1 MKYIVYL
8 YSLKVLW
15 QEQKN
20 SCKTP
25 SSTFVVCEVLE
36 KQNQDSLYQ
45 ATELY
50 KSMLKIIVYEHL
62 GLVLCYFVF
71 SSFSFCSKLGI
82 SKENKFQL
90 INPKIT
96 IPQEIIGLIL
106 VKRLKK
112 CFGESID
119 LCPIVI

>member
-1 MKYIVYL
+1 M
-8 YSLKVLW
+8 
-15 QEQKN
+15 
-20 SCKTP
+20 
-25 SSTFVVCEVLE
+25 LE

-50 KSMLKIIVYEHL
+50 KSMLKIIVHTL
-62 GLVLCYFVF
+62 RFGSLL
-71 SSFSFCSKLGI
+71 FCLFIFLFLLKTGNF
-82 SKENKFQL
+82 KGKQFQL

-106 VKRLKK
+106 VKRLRK
-112 CFGESID
+112 CFGESMD